1 MYFYI
6 NFFRDSYDSW
16 SKNSLSFIVK
26 QLCGYIL
33 YKTQI
38 FFVLYYLNLRGFSWI
53 RNFYK
58 SVTSKKSHVFI
69 VNKIRIYCTSLDYSK
84 VIRREIKCF
93 IIPQDSYTHTS
104 VLCVL
109 QLCMYRWFLLSFFVQ
124 RNKVQNISKRGE
136 SDADFQSSRNIC
148 AITTCCTEL
157 STV

>member
-93 IIPQDSYTHTS
+93 IIPQDTLIHQYFA
-104 VLCVL
+104 VMYV
-109 QLCMYRWFLLSFFVQ
+109 MYRWFLLSFFVQ

-148 AITTCCTEL
+148 AITNCRTEL

>member
-109 QLCMYRWFLLSFFVQ
+109 QLCMWCIDDFCYLFLYSET
-124 RNKVQNISKRGE
+124 RSKT
-136 SDADFQSSRNIC
+136 SRSVVRAMPIFNLHVIF
-148 AITTCCTEL
+148 AR
-157 STV
+157 